1 LYTSEKSGCDD
12 SGDGSQGKPFKTILK
27 AMMQHGAEP
36 FPVLYVDG
44 KAEGQV
50 GIILFSSAPD
60 SASQLKKQSK
70 LFAAEKRKTAAKKI
84 QEQQDA
90 ERREK
95 NLEDARKITIT
106 EDASLP
112 PATSIKIGAAKA
124 HRGQRVKVNGWSHRI
139 RRQGKTLMFIVLR
152 DGSGYLQA
160 VLNDELCQ
168 TYNAVVLS
176 TESTVCLYGV
186 ITPVPDGKSAPGGH
200 ELICDY
206 WELIGLAP
214 PGGIDNVLNQE
225 ADVDIMLDN
234 RHLVIRGE
242 QTSKILRVRSYL
254 MQAFRDHYFE
264 RGYYEVTPPCLVQTQ
279 CEGGSTLF
287 KLDFFGEQAYLT
299 QSSQLYLETC
309 LPSLGDVFCLA
320 ESYRA
325 EQSRTRRHLAEYT
338 HVEAECAF
346 ITFNDLLD
354 RLEDLICDVVGK
366 LMASPA
372 GQLIMDLHPNF
383 VPPKRPFRRMDY
395 SEAIVYLKEHDIKKE
410 DGSYYEF
417 GEDIPEMPERKMT
430 DQINEPILLCKFPY
444 NIKSFYMQR
453 CKDNR
458 ELTESVDLLIPNVGE
473 IVGGSM
479 RMDNHEELMEGYK
492 SEGVDPAKYYWYT
505 DQRKFGTCEHGG
517 YGLGLERLL
526 TWLTDRYHIRDV
538 CLYPRF
544 LERCSP

>member
-1 LYTSEKSGCDD
+1 
-12 SGDGSQGKPFKTILK
+12 
-27 AMMQHGAEP
+27 MMQHGAEP

-50 GIILFSSAPD
+50 GIILFLASAPD
-60 SASQLKKQSK
+60 SA
-70 LFAAEKRKTAAKKI
+70 I

-186 ITPVPDGKSAPGGH
+186 ITPVPDGKSVSLCMRTCLQSVILIQAFRLIKSVVQQAPGGTETH
-200 ELICDY
+200 
-206 WELIGLAP
+206 LA
-214 PGGIDNVLNQE
+214 
-225 ADVDIMLDN
+225 MY
-234 RHLVIRGE
+234 LVISGTKFNPQKYKKDIE
-242 QTSKILRVRSYL
+242 ASSKVLLVIILILLS
-254 MQAFRDHYFE
+254 
-264 RGYYEVTPPCLVQTQ
+264 
-279 CEGGSTLF
+279 SF
-287 KLDFFGEQAYLT
+287 KNIVNWIQAYLT

-372 GQLIMDLHPNF
+372 GQLIMDLHP
-383 VPPKRPFRRMDY
+383 VR
-395 SEAIVYLKEHDIKKE
+395 
-410 DGSYYEF
+410 SYYEF

-526 TWLTDRYHIRDV
+526 TWLTDRYH
-538 CLYPRF
+538 
-544 LERCSP
+544 